1 MYART
6 CKTKFNET
14 ILSVFDGERW
24 YPIKLRSPTRN
35 QQRNKTIGESTE
47 PMFMCLK
54 SHTNIDLSNVQ
65 IILIY
70 YEYLTT

>member
-24 YPIKLRSPTRN
+24 HPIKLRSPTRN
-35 QQRNKTIGESTE
+35 QQHFKHSDDSTE
-47 PMFMCLK
+47 LNLLQM
-54 SHTNIDLSNVQ
+54 Q
-65 IILIY
+65 I
-70 YEYLTT
+70 